1 MMLNHPAL
9 EHENG
14 VFCDIG
20 GEVGDALEVFGD
32 PEDIDAA
39 ADDGRM
45 FRHKGDEFPQ
55 NLIAQVVDDAVA
67 AADLKGKL
75 RVFVDKRLN
84 HIGKHAP
91 RQFIHARNIDE
102 GFNRRNPYKL

>member
-39 ADDGRM
+39 ADDGRV
-45 FRHKGDEFPQ
+45 FSHEGNKLPQ
-55 NLIAQVVDDAVA
+55 NLVTQVVDDAVA
-67 AADLKGKL
+67 AADLHGKL
-75 RVFVDKRLN
+75 RVFVDERVKY
-84 HIGKHAP
+84 IGKHAP
-91 RQFIHARNIDE
+91 DQLAHVRYVDE
-102 GFNRRNPYKL
+102 GLDGRRDNEL